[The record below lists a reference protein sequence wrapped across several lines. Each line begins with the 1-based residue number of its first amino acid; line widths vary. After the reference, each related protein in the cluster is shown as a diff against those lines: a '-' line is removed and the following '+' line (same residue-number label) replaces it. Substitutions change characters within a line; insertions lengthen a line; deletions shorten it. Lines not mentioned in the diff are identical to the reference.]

1 MPGFTMNETT
11 HRCMVD
17 AVFSRKLRLRNASC
31 GVTSSNFRGLRISQF
46 SKSMLLTL
54 LLAVLGD
61 FISRIVAICA
71 KKQVVRANTR
81 GVVAVMQY
89 AQVFW
94 YSSVV
99 QAIRNAMSKL
109 KRVGFLL
116 DAEDAIAFGVL
127 GCRPIPASGGLF
139 DFCPEAFFKGAYCTG
154 VATSSATKL
163 ASSGQDYGAFQG
175 EDCATKLAD
184 FLDFTWGYVRMRMH
198 AKLVLSCATPLECS
212 TTRRGIILL
221 ISPHY
226 TTSREGFLT
235 WHHHSSQNISRARR
249 HRPRRTRATLPW

>member
-1 MPGFTMNETT
+1 MMPGFTMNETT

-54 LLAVLGD
+54 LLAVLLD
-61 FISRIVAICA
+61 FI
-71 KKQVVRANTR
+71 
-81 GVVAVMQY
+81 
-89 AQVFW
+89 
-94 YSSVV
+94 
-99 QAIRNAMSKL
+99 
-109 KRVGFLL
+109 
-116 DAEDAIAFGVL
+116 
-127 GCRPIPASGGLF
+127 
-139 DFCPEAFFKGAYCTG
+139 
-154 VATSSATKL
+154 
-163 ASSGQDYGAFQG
+163 
-175 EDCATKLAD
+175 
-184 FLDFTWGYVRMRMH
+184 WGYVRMRMH